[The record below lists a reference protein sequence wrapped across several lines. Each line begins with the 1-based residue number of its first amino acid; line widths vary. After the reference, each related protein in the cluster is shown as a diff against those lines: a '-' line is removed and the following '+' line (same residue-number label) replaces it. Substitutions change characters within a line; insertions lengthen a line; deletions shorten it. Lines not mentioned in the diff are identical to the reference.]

1 MNSMT
6 LALSV
11 VFPLIVYMAVG
22 MLIRRLGILT
32 QPHFKA
38 INSMVFRIF
47 IPLTLFFNVYCADL
61 RESIQGEIFGYVLVG
76 VLITFAVC
84 WVVVG
89 RTVKDGADAA
99 SMIQGLYRSNF
110 VLYGTY
116 VASAMCGTSGIALVS
131 AMAAMVVPMF
141 NMLAVILFELK
152 RGGSVSPAEILL
164 NICKNPL
171 VDAGVLGC
179 VFQLLHI
186 PIPDLLMQPLMT
198 LGDLAT
204 PLALVTL
211 GGLLSFDS
219 LRRHKTYLLAVN
231 AGRLIVIPLVW
242 LGLGVLLGM
251 RGDFLVAL
259 LAIYASPTAVASAPM
274 AQEMGGNGTLAGE
287 IVATTTTCSIVTIF
301 LFVLGLSGLGLI

>member
-1 MNSMT
+1 MESIT

-22 MLIRRLGILT
+22 MLIRWMGILT
-32 QPHFKA
+32 QQHFRA
-38 INSMVFRIF
+38 MNSMVFRIF
-47 IPLTLFFNVYCADL
+47 IPLALFFNVYRADL
-61 RESIQGEIFGYVLVG
+61 RESIQGEIFGYVFAG
-76 VLITFAVC
+76 ILITFAAC
-84 WVVVG
+84 WAVVSRIVHSG
-89 RTVKDGADAA
+89 SDAA
-99 SMIQGLYRSNF
+99 SVIQGLYRSNF

-116 VASAMCGTSGIALVS
+116 IASALCGTSGIALVS
-131 AMAAMVVPMF
+131 AMAAMVVPTF

-152 RGGSVSPAEILL
+152 RGRSVSAKEIFI

-179 VFQLLHI
+179 AFQLLHI
-186 PIPDLLMQPLMT
+186 SIPQLLMQPLMT

-219 LRRHKTYLLAVN
+219 LIRHKKTLLAVN
-231 AGRLIVIPLVW
+231 AGRLIVIPLIW
-242 LGLGVLLGM
+242 IGIGVLLGM
-251 RGDFLVAL
+251 RGDLLVAL

-274 AQEMGGNGTLAGE
+274 AQEMGGNGTLSGE

-301 LFVLGLSGLGLI
+301 LFVFGLSGLGLI

>member
-11 VFPLIVYMAVG
+11 VFPLIVYMVAG
-22 MLIRRLGILT
+22 MLIRRIGILT
-32 QPHFKA
+32 RQHFKA

-47 IPLTLFFNVYCADL
+47 IPLALFFNVYRADL
-61 RESIQGEIFGYVLVG
+61 RESIQGEIFGYVFAG
-76 VLITFAVC
+76 ILITFAVC
-84 WVVVG
+84 WVVTG
-89 RTVKDGADAA
+89 RLVKNGADAA
-99 SMIQGLYRSNF
+99 SIIQGLYRSNF

-116 VASAMCGTSGIALVS
+116 VASAMCGASGIALVS

-152 RGGSVSPAEILL
+152 RGGSVSPGEIAL

-242 LGLGVLLGM
+242 IGLGVLLGM

-274 AQEMGGNGTLAGE
+274 SQEMGGNGTLSGE
-287 IVATTTTCSIVTIF
+287 IVATTTTFSIVTIF
-301 LFVLGLSGLGLI
+301 LFVFGLSGLGLI